1 MNLRDAMKKV
11 DYEVVE
17 DEIKHDEVV
26 DLLKKRNLLDKPCL
40 INVEGKRVATNFV
53 SSRELV
59 ATYLGVKKEELVR
72 VLAKVDDGEIS
83 VCEAEYSELRD
94 LNDLPIIKYFEGDGG
109 RYITAGVVI
118 ACKDHEDFNTYNA
131 SIHRLM
137 VVDESRLAARLVP
150 PRHTYLLWRD
160 AVERGE
166 ELEVAICIGTHPLF
180 MLAASTRVPEG
191 KEFYYAAGLMG
202 KLEVSDVDGIYC
214 PESEIIIRGRI
225 TSETVDE
232 GPFVDITG
240 TYDLVRKEPVVE
252 VDKIYAK
259 EDFIYY
265 SITPASKEHQI
276 LMGLPAEPEIYKA
289 VSKVCRVKNVALTP
303 GGRHWLHAVIQI
315 EKRTEG
321 DGKNAI
327 LAAFAA
333 HPSLKHAVVV
343 DEDIDIYSLEDI
355 EYAIATRFQADKDL
369 VVISGARGSSLDPS
383 AKDNVTAKMGID
395 ATMKGDKT
403 KFKRVL

>member
-26 DLLKKRNLLDKPCL
+26 DFLKKRNLLDKPCL

-118 ACKDHEDFNTYNA
+118 ACKDREDFNTYNA

-225 TSETVDE
+225 TSETIEE

>member
-1 MNLRDAMKKV
+1 
-11 DYEVVE
+11 
-17 DEIKHDEVV
+17 
-26 DLLKKRNLLDKPCL
+26 
-40 INVEGKRVATNFV
+40 
-53 SSRELV
+53 
-59 ATYLGVKKEELVR
+59 
-72 VLAKVDDGEIS
+72 DGEIS

-160 AVERGE
+160 AVERRE

>member
-26 DLLKKRNLLDKPCL
+26 DLLKKRKLLDKPCL
-40 INVEGKRVATNFV
+40 INVEGKKVATNFV

-225 TSETVDE
+225 TSETVEE

>member
-26 DLLKKRNLLDKPCL
+26 DLLKKRKLLDKPCL
-40 INVEGKRVATNFV
+40 INVEGKKVATNFV

-166 ELEVAICIGTHPLF
+166 ELDVAICIGTHPLF

-225 TSETVDE
+225 TSETVEE

>member
-1 MNLRDAMKKV
+1 MNFRDAMNV
-11 DYEVVE
+11 VEYEVVE
-17 DEIKHDEVV
+17 EEIKHDEVV
-26 DLLKKRNLLDKPCL
+26 DFLKKRKLLDKPCL
-40 INVEGKRVATNFV
+40 LNVEGKRVATNFV

-59 ATYLGVKKEELVR
+59 AKYLGVKKEELVK
-72 VLAKVDDGEIS
+72 VLAKVESGDVS
-83 VCEAEYSELRD
+83 VREMNYDELRD

-118 ACKDHEDFNTYNA
+118 ACKDPENFSTYNA

-137 VVDESRLAARLVP
+137 VVDEKKLAARLVP

-160 AVERGE
+160 AVEKGE
-166 ELEVAICIGTHPLF
+166 ELEIAVCIGVHPLF
-180 MLAASTRVPEG
+180 MLASSTRLPEG

-202 KLEVSDVDGIYC
+202 GLEVSDVDGIYC
-214 PESEIIIRGRI
+214 PESEVIIRGRI
-225 TSETVDE
+225 TAETVKE

-240 TYDLVRKEPVVE
+240 TYDLVRDEPVVE

-289 VSKVCRVKNVALTP
+289 VSKVCRVKNVVLTP
-303 GGRHWLHAVIQI
+303 GGRHWLHAVVQI

-333 HPSLKHAVVV
+333 HPSLKHVVVV
-343 DEDIDIYSLEDI
+343 DDDIDVYNYEDI
-355 EYAIATRFQADKDL
+355 EFAIATRFQADRDL
-369 VVISGARGSSLDPS
+369 VVVSGARGSSLDPS
-383 AKDNVTAKMGID
+383 AKDNITAKMGID
-395 ATMKGDKT
+395 ATMKGDRT

>member
-166 ELEVAICIGTHPLF
+166 ELDVAICIGTHPLF

>member
-40 INVEGKRVATNFV
+40 INVEGKKVATNFV

-118 ACKDHEDFNTYNA
+118 ACKDREDFNTYNA

>member
-17 DEIKHDEVV
+17 DEIKHDKVV
-26 DLLKKRNLLDKPCL
+26 ALLKKKNLLDKPCL
-40 INVEGKRVATNFV
+40 INVEGKKVATNFV

-94 LNDLPIIKYFEGDGG
+94 LSDLPIIKYFEGDGG

-225 TSETVDE
+225 TSETVEE

>member
-26 DLLKKRNLLDKPCL
+26 DLLKKRKLFDKPCL

-166 ELEVAICIGTHPLF
+166 ELEVAICIGTHLLF

-225 TSETVDE
+225 TSETVEE